1 MASLARPRFSPEQYL
16 TQERQAEFKSEYLA
30 GELFAMAGA
39 SYTHNLI
46 VANVLS
52 ELRNALRGSP
62 CRAVA
67 NDQRVL
73 IVETGL
79 YTYPDL
85 VIVCG
90 EPHFSD
96 DHLDTLLNPA
106 LIIEVLSPSNEAY
119 DRGEKFAHYR
129 RLNSLSDYVLISQDK
144 MRVEHFTREGERW
157 VLSEISMP
165 NDKLSLPSF
174 NCIVQL
180 NTFYEYVKFTTS

>member
-1 MASLARPRFSPEQYL
+1 MASLAQPRFSPEQYL
-16 TQERQAEFKSEYLA
+16 TLERQSVHKSEFLSGEIFAIA
-30 GELFAMAGA
+30 GV

-52 ELRNALRGSP
+52 ELRSALRGSS

-73 IVETGL
+73 IQATCL
-79 YTYPDL
+79 YTYPD
-85 VIVCG
+85 VVVTCG
-90 EPHFSD
+90 EPHFND

-106 LIIEVLSPSNEAY
+106 IIVEVLSPSNEAY

-157 VLSEISMP
+157 VLSEISP
-165 NDKLSLPSF
+165 PE
-174 NCIVQL
+174 L
-180 NTFYEYVKFTTS
+180 NTFYEYVKFLVD